1 VGNGWADGGPGTCAR
16 AYDPL
21 VSAERRPPGN
31 GRGPGTQQVEAS
43 APERQAP
50 PPPVAP
56 PMAPESDVAPL
67 SGDDWLDV
75 ICPYIRSA
83 DGTWRAATPVRDH
96 RCFAMD
102 PATEI
107 PFLTQQRLCLTS
119 EHAGCERFAHAQERR
134 VAALAR
140 DRIAPERVEAARFG
154 PFASGVPLAVEPQRP
169 DEDATAA
176 VGSTS
181 PPRRMR
187 WVAFGGAG
195 ALGAVLLL
203 AVLLAGATRP
213 ITPLA
218 SPSPTGVAETAGPGP
233 SATPRRSAS
242 PRPGRSPGG
251 VRSYTVKEGD
261 TLRSIAKRFELTV
274 LELRALNPDL
284 DESLKQRDPLE
295 PGTTLVVPRS
305 NGG

>member
-1 VGNGWADGGPGTCAR
+1 V
-16 AYDPL
+16 
-21 VSAERRPPGN
+21 AE
-31 GRGPGTQQVEAS
+31 A
-43 APERQAP
+43 APERLP
-50 PPPVAP
+50 PPPGPSALP
-56 PMAPESDVAPL
+56 PESDVAQL

-75 ICPYIRSA
+75 ICPYVRSA

-154 PFASGVPLAVEPQRP
+154 PFASGVPLAVEPQRA

-176 VGSTS
+176 IGSAG
-181 PPRRMR
+181 PPRRIR
-187 WVAFGGAG
+187 LVAFGGAG

-203 AVLLAGATRP
+203 AVLLAGAARP
-213 ITPLA
+213 SLPA
-218 SPSPTGVAETAGPGP
+218 SSPSPSTAAATQGPGP
-233 SATPRRSAS
+233 SATPRPSSS
-242 PRPGRSPGG
+242 PRPDRTPTS
-251 VRSYTVKEGD
+251 VRRYRVKEGD
-261 TLRSIAKRFELTV
+261 TLRSIASRFQLTV
-274 LELRALNPDL
+274 RELRALNPDL
-284 DESLKQRDPLE
+284 DPSVKGRDPLE
-295 PGTTLVVPRS
+295 PGITLVVRRPRE
-305 NGG
+305 G

>member
-1 VGNGWADGGPGTCAR
+1 
-16 AYDPL
+16 
-21 VSAERRPPGN
+21 
-31 GRGPGTQQVEAS
+31 
-43 APERQAP
+43 
-50 PPPVAP
+50 
-56 PMAPESDVAPL
+56 MAPATDVAPL

-75 ICPYIRSA
+75 ICPYVRSA

-176 VGSTS
+176 IGSAS

-187 WVAFGGAG
+187 LVAFGGAG

-203 AVLLAGATRP
+203 AVLLTGAARP
-213 ITPLA
+213 EVPVP
-218 SPSPTGVAETAGPGP
+218 SPSPTGVAAPPTSSP
-233 SATPRRSAS
+233 TPRRSAS
-242 PRPGRSPGG
+242 PRPESTPGG
-251 VRSYTVKEGD
+251 VRRYRVKEGD
-261 TLRSIAKRFELTV
+261 TLRSIARQFNLTV
-274 LELRALNPDL
+274 RELRALNPDL
-284 DESLKQRDPLE
+284 DAAIKQRDPLE
-295 PGTTLVVPRS
+295 AGTTLMVPRA
-305 NGG
+305 NEG